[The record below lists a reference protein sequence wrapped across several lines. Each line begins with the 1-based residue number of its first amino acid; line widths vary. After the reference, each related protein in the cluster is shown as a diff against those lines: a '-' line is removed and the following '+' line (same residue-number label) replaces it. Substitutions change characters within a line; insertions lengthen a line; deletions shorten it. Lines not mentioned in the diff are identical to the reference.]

1 MFSLFSTVL
10 AKGALSIPAGPLDA
24 RVTDIDFRISLLS
37 LHSLPIF
44 PLSFKS
50 FGPSL
55 YLSVFLSRAIIVA
68 ICQSNQPLH
77 ATARTEV
84 DPDYYLP
91 YTHADL
97 GLWLY
102 LLPGKIPGIDR
113 VHIVNLVTSK
123 VNPINP
129 D

>member
-1 MFSLFSTVL
+1 MGLGRVINVDLSYTMFSLFSTVL

-77 ATARTEV
+77 APRTEV
-84 DPDYYLP
+84 DRHRQLP
-91 YTHADL
+91 ALHTLISLAGRL
-97 GLWLY
+97 
-102 LLPGKIPGIDR
+102 
-113 VHIVNLVTSK
+113 
-123 VNPINP
+123 
-129 D
+129 